1 MNLKIKKRLRNILN
15 RGKFKKCY
23 EFASKIKMNKNKK
36 KSDKE
41 YIISRTFENTGIK
54 PNLNNPEMLFEK
66 VLWLKCYYRNPLMTS
81 CTDKYE
87 VKNYIEE
94 KGYSHILIES
104 YGVFNK
110 FENINFS
117 ELPNKV
123 FIKSTHTSGVNLV
136 FEKNKTNYNKAKRRF
151 NKSLETNYFYNS
163 REWNYKNIKPRLIV
177 EPYLDMNEY
186 LDYKFFV
193 INGKVEYFAVVKD
206 INDEKGMQLPNSKF
220 NLYYP
225 DLSVFKGNVGR
236 PKFEDKNFVF
246 SEYINEMILI
256 AEDLSQPFPYCRVD
270 FLVSD
275 SDFIFGEM
283 TFYPNGGNMIIKPL
297 ELDRYYGDKLNL
309 KSIKSEHI
317 KMSEV

>member
-1 MNLKIKKRLRNILN
+1 
-15 RGKFKKCY
+15 
-23 EFASKIKMNKNKK
+23 
-36 KSDKE
+36 
-41 YIISRTFENTGIK
+41 
-54 PNLNNPEMLFEK
+54 MLFEK

-177 EPYLDMNEY
+177 EPYLD
-186 LDYKFFV
+186 YKFFV

-225 DLSVFKGNVGR
+225 DLSVFMGNVER

-283 TFYPNGGNMIIKPL
+283 TFYPTGVNMIIKPL
-297 ELDRYYGDKLNL
+297 NLDRYYGDKLNL
-309 KSIKSEHI
+309 KNIKSEHI
-317 KMSEV
+317 KMSKV